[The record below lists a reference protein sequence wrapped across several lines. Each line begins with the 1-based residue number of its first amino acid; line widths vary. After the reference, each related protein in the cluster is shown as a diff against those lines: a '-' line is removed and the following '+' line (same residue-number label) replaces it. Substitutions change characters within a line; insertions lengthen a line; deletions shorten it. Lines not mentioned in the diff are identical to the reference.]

1 MDPSKSTA
9 RTPLGLAVLDLL
21 LERPMHPYEIRQ
33 TIRHRR
39 LDEHVKVKGGS
50 LYHTV
55 DRLLAEGLIEP
66 VETERQGKRPER
78 TVYAITEAG
87 RDEFTDW
94 LDEALADVQ
103 KEYTRFGGAL
113 AFMHNRDPET
123 VQSLLWQRAAYLAAE
138 VAAHDELQKRLR
150 ESELP
155 RAFVVEDEYA
165 QVLRKAELDYINSV
179 IADIG
184 SGALRW
190 EPHLHPGA
198 SLHPPHPS
206 RIFEEQ
212 PR

>member
-1 MDPSKSTA
+1 MDHKKSA

-33 TIRHRR
+33 TIRHRHI
-39 LDEHVKVKGGS
+39 DEYVKVKGGS

-55 DRLLAEGLIEP
+55 ERLVAEGLIEP
-66 VETERQGKRPER
+66 VETERQGRRPER

-94 LDEALADVQ
+94 LDDALGSVQ

-123 VQSLLWQRAAYLAAE
+123 VQTRLWQRAMRLAAD
-138 VAAHDELQKRLR
+138 VAAHEELHRRLL

-155 RAFVVEDEYA
+155 RAFVIEDEYGQA
-165 QVLRKAELDYINSV
+165 MRKAELAFVNSL
-179 IADIG
+179 IEDIRT
-184 SGALRW
+184 GALRW
-190 EPHLHPGA
+190 EPHLHGNPKENPA
-198 SLHPPHPS
+198 
-206 RIFEEQ
+206 
-212 PR
+212 